1 MPIVRAF
8 FTAILFA
15 LVMTLGRAFLSLF
28 RAGIARQAPPRQT
41 PESNRRA
48 APRTGESA
56 DPRGKEPSR
65 EAGNEPSAAA
75 ATKVRREDIIDVSYE
90 EVS

>member
-48 APRTGESA
+48 APRTG
-56 DPRGKEPSR
+56 
-65 EAGNEPSAAA
+65 
-75 ATKVRREDIIDVSYE
+75 
-90 EVS
+90 